1 MKRFLKKASIYIL
14 LMVLVAGIIFS
25 LNYYYGKKIS
35 KDVEAE
41 ISQIA
46 KNNNYQLR
54 FLEVETNPL
63 LQKMKIQNLN
73 LTKADQ
79 FNLIVN
85 QGEIKLSWQQILNY
99 FRQGKFQLDKNF
111 ESIIKQVNYSNLKD
125 NYQLNFNEVEIKY
138 QGKLPEEKITQANSK
153 SDLSFLFEEDHKID
167 FQAAELK
174 YDFPYYRSY
183 GLNSENWNRLSTF
196 NNFNMKANYS
206 AANQRLKV
214 EEFNLRGELLKIIFK
229 LDSKLNYQAE
239 NEKILVEEFKSDYD
253 FLLTGENLEF
263 EANSFFKDLNFKQ
276 FDFNGSLDLAKEENR
291 FKANQLNFNLKL
303 SQFKLLLAKK
313 LSQDLNQNTFGILAA
328 DNNFEI
334 SINEFSY
341 DQKYSYP
348 NGSSSSSLKS
358 SLIEAE
364 LEAEYNYSEET
375 PYISNAILKYK
386 LQNARAEQLN
396 SFLQLVLGQS
406 LKKDEAGYYKLE
418 IWGDL
423 DDLNFEGS

>member
-1 MKRFLKKASIYIL
+1 MKKFFKKASIYIL
-14 LMVLVAGIIFS
+14 LMILVAGIIFS
-25 LNYYYGKKIS
+25 LNYYYGEKIS

-54 FLEVETNPL
+54 FLEIETNPL
-63 LQKMKIQNLN
+63 LQKMQIQNLN

-79 FNLIVN
+79 FNLIIN
-85 QGEIKLSWQQILNY
+85 QGQIKLNWQQILNY
-99 FRQGKFQLDKNF
+99 FRQGEFQLDKNF
-111 ESIIKQVNYSNLKD
+111 ESIIKQVNYSNLKE
-125 NYQLNFNEVEIKY
+125 NYQLNFKDAEIKY
-138 QGKLPEEKITQANSK
+138 QGKLPEEKLTQVNSK
-153 SDLSFLFEEDHKID
+153 SDLVFLLEEDHKLD

-196 NNFNMKANYS
+196 NNFNVRANYN
-206 AANQRLKV
+206 AETKHLKV
-214 EEFNLRGELLKIIFK
+214 EEFDLRGELLKIIFN
-229 LDSKLNYQAE
+229 LDSKVNYQAK
-239 NEKILVEEFKSDYD
+239 NEKILIEELKSDYD
-253 FLLTGENLEF
+253 FLLAGEKLKF
-263 EANSFFKDLNFKQ
+263 EENSFFKDLNFKQ
-276 FDFNGSLDLAKEENR
+276 FDFNGSLNLAKEENR
-291 FKANQLNFNLKL
+291 FQANELNFNLKL
-303 SQFKLLLAKK
+303 SQFKLLLAKE

-341 DQKYSYP
+341 NQEYSYP
-348 NGSSSSSLKS
+348 NGNSSSSLKS

-375 PYISNAILKYK
+375 PYISNAIFKYK
-386 LQNARAEQLN
+386 PKNARAEQLN

-406 LKKDEAGYYKLE
+406 FKKDEAGYYKLE

>member
-1 MKRFLKKASIYIL
+1 M
-14 LMVLVAGIIFS
+14 
-25 LNYYYGKKIS
+25 
-35 KDVEAE
+35 
-41 ISQIA
+41 
-46 KNNNYQLR
+46 
-54 FLEVETNPL
+54 
-63 LQKMKIQNLN
+63 
-73 LTKADQ
+73 
-79 FNLIVN
+79 
-85 QGEIKLSWQQILNY
+85 
-99 FRQGKFQLDKNF
+99 
-111 ESIIKQVNYSNLKD
+111 
-125 NYQLNFNEVEIKY
+125 
-138 QGKLPEEKITQANSK
+138 
-153 SDLSFLFEEDHKID
+153 
-167 FQAAELK
+167 
-174 YDFPYYRSY
+174 
-183 GLNSENWNRLSTF
+183 
-196 NNFNMKANYS
+196 
-206 AANQRLKV
+206 
-214 EEFNLRGELLKIIFK
+214 
-229 LDSKLNYQAE
+229 
-239 NEKILVEEFKSDYD
+239 
-253 FLLTGENLEF
+253 
-263 EANSFFKDLNFKQ
+263 
-276 FDFNGSLDLAKEENR
+276 
-291 FKANQLNFNLKL
+291 
-303 SQFKLLLAKK
+303 LLAEE